1 MTLPSAHA
9 PEKDQSELWVSAR
22 CSRSPPVVAA
32 NWTRV
37 WTNLG
42 GSFLWMI
49 VTLSSSWIVSKQPN
63 IENSVDQVGVQVV
76 ALPSVVSTVTRVVQD
91 GMNSDNI
98 PVLSSD
104 PNGPV
109 WLVTQ
114 TSSAK
119 ATARFW
125 EMLLDRSTFL
135 VQ

>member
-1 MTLPSAHA
+1 
-9 PEKDQSELWVSAR
+9 
-22 CSRSPPVVAA
+22 
-32 NWTRV
+32 
-37 WTNLG
+37 
-42 GSFLWMI
+42 MI

-76 ALPSVVSTVTRVVQD
+76 ALPSVVSTVTRVVLD